1 MDIKSLRREC
11 IRMTDRT
18 MPINFRLAAAR
29 QIEAY
34 ILGRSTQSEADKEE
48 PGTASAGEGG
58 SPPTS

>member
-11 IRMTDRT
+11 MRMTDRT

-34 ILGRSTQSEADKEE
+34 ILGREGAEEAQARQEAPPSGGD
-48 PGTASAGEGG
+48 PGTGV
-58 SPPTS
+58 

>member
-34 ILGRSTQSEADKEE
+34 ILGRSATSETDGEHALRPSEKTAD
-48 PGTASAGEGG
+48 
-58 SPPTS
+58 

>member
-34 ILGRSTQSEADKEE
+34 ILGRDPADREVDLKVVAERAE
-48 PGTASAGEGG
+48 DDR
-58 SPPTS
+58 

>member
-1 MDIKSLRREC
+1 MESPVDIKSLRREC

-34 ILGRSTQSEADKEE
+34 ILGRSGSSASEEKPVEKLGAKD
-48 PGTASAGEGG
+48 GE
-58 SPPTS
+58 

>member
-34 ILGRSTQSEADKEE
+34 ILGRE
-48 PGTASAGEGG
+48 PDAERLTLASGSDAEGQKD
-58 SPPTS
+58 